1 MKRKISFKSAFFSF
15 FAGFVLFSVSSVAE
29 VPKVDKTS
37 SVVQDS
43 VAVEPITPY
52 VPVIPLTQEEIEKYK
67 TMYFSDKLSFL
78 YEYYVRNKEKNV
90 TDAQILQEMMRLD
103 DDGGLISVFSDLEG
117 KLKSLK
123 AGYHRTIDEIN
134 QAILEKYPGK
144 TEYLI
149 NSEDK
154 STWKNIRY
162 YAFGDKSLDDFFQ
175 SFKDERFYSKIY
187 TAPYGQFR
195 LAACANLKNKKK
207 VNMALIA
214 LLTPGYRIL
223 RQLEGEPFVP
233 VKTQVTTSKGISVLP
248 VQYPLTSVFEVGN
261 DKAYGY
267 SGKILFPFE
276 VEFEKP
282 GNAADF
288 EMSATFKICDTDGQ
302 CKDETTEPLKY
313 SFFADPFLETPVC
326 PDLREAAM
334 TLPSRGLSGLD
345 FKKAGFK
352 EDKDGNIY
360 LLASFEIPA
369 VNMDTPVLHIANTN
383 GVRFET
389 PFFVGVDGDAVF
401 RSKVLNPQ
409 HLKNVEKVNL
419 VLTVFN
425 LNRASEFSVNLSLKD
440 VFLSERSVSV
450 FKMILAFLE
459 GVKFILFT
467 PLYLLMSLFL
477 YQMLFVRGKNPQ
489 ATLDF
494 AQGAWYGLALFLSVV
509 CSAAFIIC
517 FFFPNL
523 SFVWGQQLNSPF
535 FNVLLCAVF
544 LTAPVWMMKLFDDK
558 CVEKYT
564 RKINSLF
571 QASGMVSCRQ
581 KAGMSLALIVGMM
594 MLFSPMLST
603 YFDLYALLKPFPVE
617 YGICFLFGIVLPF
630 AVALIYYKPAAE
642 LPVKKIRFLKFV
654 LFFQA
659 YLHAFLIWLI
669 IGSES
674 GLWIFLGVFAFAAVS
689 YFILK
694 NISKTQATKKKLFA
708 VFLVLMILFVPFS
721 PNSLNF
727 SGFAAY
733 PFNEKDLHKFV
744 REGKAVYVNVSEDAC
759 LACHYN
765 RLAML
770 YFGGTVA
777 IRQGKLVIMTAPYNT
792 PYLKDFLKDTGLY
805 TLPTNVVFGPAAP
818 QGMLLPSLIHPTTAG
833 MAVSEMFRFYP
844 Y

>member
-1 MKRKISFKSAFFSF
+1 MKRKISFKSAFFLF
-15 FAGFVLFSVSSVAE
+15 FAGFVLFSVSFAAE
-29 VPKVDKTS
+29 VEKLDEPS
-37 SVVQDS
+37 AVQAS
-43 VAVEPITPY
+43 AVVEPITPY

-78 YEYYVRNKEKNV
+78 YEYYVKNKQKNV
-90 TDAQILQEMMRLD
+90 TDAQILQEMTRLD
-103 DDGGLISVFSDLEG
+103 DDGGLISVFSDLKG
-117 KLKSLK
+117 KLKSLE

-564 RKINSLF
+564 RKINPLF
-571 QASGMVSCRQ
+571 QAAGMVSCRQ
-581 KAGMSLALIVGMM
+581 KAGTSLALIVGMM

-708 VFLVLMILFVPFS
+708 VFLVLMILFVPFL

>member
-1 MKRKISFKSAFFSF
+1 MKRKISFKSAFFLF
-15 FAGFVLFSVSSVAE
+15 FAGFVLFSVSFASEIEKLDEPSA
-29 VPKVDKTS
+29 
-37 SVVQDS
+37 VQAS
-43 VAVEPITPY
+43 AVVEPITPY

-78 YEYYVRNKEKNV
+78 YEYYVKNKQKNV
-90 TDAQILQEMMRLD
+90 TDAQILQEMTRLD
-103 DDGGLISVFSDLEG
+103 DDGGLISVFSDLKG
-117 KLKSLK
+117 KLKSLE

-425 LNRASEFSVNLSLKD
+425 LNRASEFSVNLSLND

-564 RKINSLF
+564 RKINPLF
-571 QASGMVSCRQ
+571 QAAGMVSCRQ

-617 YGICFLFGIVLPF
+617 YGICFLFGIALPF
-630 AVALIYYKPAAE
+630 AVALIYYKPAAA

-689 YFILK
+689 YFVLK

>member
-1 MKRKISFKSAFFSF
+1 MKRKISFKSAFFLF
-15 FAGFVLFSVSSVAE
+15 FAGFVLFSVSFASEIEKLDEPSA
-29 VPKVDKTS
+29 
-37 SVVQDS
+37 VQAS
-43 VAVEPITPY
+43 AVVEPITPY

-78 YEYYVRNKEKNV
+78 YEYYVKNKQKNV
-90 TDAQILQEMMRLD
+90 TDAQILQEMTRLD
-103 DDGGLISVFSDLEG
+103 DDGGLISVFSDLKG
-117 KLKSLK
+117 KLKSLE

-360 LLASFEIPA
+360 LLALFEIPA

-425 LNRASEFSVNLSLKD
+425 LNRASEFSVNLSLND

-450 FKMILAFLE
+450 FKMIFAFLE

-564 RKINSLF
+564 RKINPLF
-571 QASGMVSCRQ
+571 QAAGMVSCRQ

-689 YFILK
+689 YFVLK

>member
-1 MKRKISFKSAFFSF
+1 MKRKISFKSAFFLF
-15 FAGFVLFSVSSVAE
+15 FAGFVLFSVSFASEIEKLDEPSA
-29 VPKVDKTS
+29 
-37 SVVQDS
+37 VQAS
-43 VAVEPITPY
+43 AVVEPITPY

-78 YEYYVRNKEKNV
+78 YEYYVKNKQKNV
-90 TDAQILQEMMRLD
+90 TDAQILQEMTRLD
-103 DDGGLISVFSDLEG
+103 DDGGLISVFSDLKG
-117 KLKSLK
+117 KLKSLE

-425 LNRASEFSVNLSLKD
+425 LNRASEFSVNLSLND

-450 FKMILAFLE
+450 FKMIFAFLE

-564 RKINSLF
+564 RKINPLF
-571 QASGMVSCRQ
+571 QAAGMVSCRQ

-689 YFILK
+689 YFVLK

>member
-1 MKRKISFKSAFFSF
+1 MKRKISFKSAFFLF
-15 FAGFVLFSVSSVAE
+15 FAGFVLFSVSFAAE
-29 VPKVDKTS
+29 VEKLDEPS
-37 SVVQDS
+37 AVQAS
-43 VAVEPITPY
+43 AVVEPITPY

-78 YEYYVRNKEKNV
+78 YEYYVKNKQKNV
-90 TDAQILQEMMRLD
+90 TDAQILQEMTRLD
-103 DDGGLISVFSDLEG
+103 DDGGLISVFSDLKG
-117 KLKSLK
+117 KLKSLE

-450 FKMILAFLE
+450 FKMLLAFLE

-564 RKINSLF
+564 RKINPLF
-571 QASGMVSCRQ
+571 QAAGMVSCRQ
-581 KAGMSLALIVGMM
+581 KAGTSLALIVGMM

>member
-1 MKRKISFKSAFFSF
+1 MKRKISFKSAFFLF
-15 FAGFVLFSVSSVAE
+15 FAGFVLFSVSFASEIEKLDEPSA
-29 VPKVDKTS
+29 
-37 SVVQDS
+37 VQAS
-43 VAVEPITPY
+43 AVVEPITPY

-78 YEYYVRNKEKNV
+78 YEYYVKNKQKNV
-90 TDAQILQEMMRLD
+90 TDAQILQEMTRLD
-103 DDGGLISVFSDLEG
+103 DDGGLISVFSDLKG
-117 KLKSLK
+117 KLKSLE

-162 YAFGDKSLDDFFQ
+162 YAFGDKSLDDFFR

-425 LNRASEFSVNLSLKD
+425 LNRASEFSVNLSLND

-450 FKMILAFLE
+450 FKMIFAFLE

-564 RKINSLF
+564 RKINPLF
-571 QASGMVSCRQ
+571 QAAGMVSCRQ

-689 YFILK
+689 YFVLK

>member
-1 MKRKISFKSAFFSF
+1 MKRKKFLNVAFFLF
-15 FAGFVLFSVSSVAE
+15 FSGLALLSVSVAAE
-29 VPKVDKTS
+29 TANVEENDFS
-37 SVVQDS
+37 SET
-43 VAVEPITPY
+43 VEPITPY

-78 YEYYVRNKEKNV
+78 YEYYVKNKQKNV
-90 TDAQILQEMMRLD
+90 TDAQILQEMTRLD
-103 DDGGLISVFSDLEG
+103 DEGGLISVFSDLKG
-117 KLKSLK
+117 KLKSLE

-162 YAFGDKSLDDFFQ
+162 FAFGDKSLDDFLQ
-175 SFKDERFYSKIY
+175 SFKDERFYSEIY

-207 VNMALIA
+207 VHMALIA

-223 RQLEGEPFVP
+223 RQREGEPFIP

-248 VQYPLTSVFEVGN
+248 LQYPLTSVFELGN
-261 DKAYGY
+261 DRAYGY

-276 VEFEKP
+276 VEFETP
-282 GNAADF
+282 ASAAKFDLT
-288 EMSATFKICDTDGQ
+288 ATFKICDADGQ
-302 CKDETTEPLKY
+302 CKDETTEPLTY

-326 PDLREAAM
+326 PDLREVAM
-334 TLPSRGLSGLD
+334 TVPAGGLSGLN

-369 VNMDTPVLHIANTN
+369 VNMDTPVLHVANTN
-383 GVRFET
+383 GLRFET

-409 HLKNVEKVNL
+409 HLKKIGKANL

-425 LNRASEFSVNLSLKD
+425 LNRASEFSVSLSLKD

-450 FKMILAFLE
+450 FKMFLSFLS
-459 GVKFILFT
+459 GIKFIVLT

-509 CSAAFIIC
+509 CSAAFVIY
-517 FFFPNL
+517 FFFPNVP
-523 SFVWGQQLNSPF
+523 FVWGQQLNSPF
-535 FNVLLCAVF
+535 FNVLLCALF

-564 RKINSLF
+564 GKINPLF
-571 QASGMVSCRQ
+571 KAAGMVSCRQ

-617 YGICFLFGIVLPF
+617 YGICFLFGIVFPF
-630 AVALIYYKPAAE
+630 AAALIYYKPAAE
-642 LPVKKIRFLKFV
+642 LPVRKIRFLKFA

-659 YLHAFLIWLI
+659 YLHAFLLWLI

-674 GLWIFLGVFAFAAVS
+674 GRWIFLGVFVFALTS

-694 NISKTQATKKKLFA
+694 NVSKTQATKKKLFA
-708 VFLVLMILFVPFS
+708 VFLVLMILFVPFL

-744 REGKAVYVNVSEDAC
+744 QEGKAVYVNVSEDAC

-805 TLPTNVVFGPAAP
+805 TLPTNIIFGPAAP
-818 QGMLLPSLIHPTTAG
+818 QGMLLPSVIHPTTAG
-833 MAVSEMFRFYP
+833 IAVSEMFRFYP

>member
-1 MKRKISFKSAFFSF
+1 MKRKISFKSAFFLF
-15 FAGFVLFSVSSVAE
+15 FAGFVLFSVSFAAE
-29 VPKVDKTS
+29 IEKLDEPSAKQASAV
-37 SVVQDS
+37 
-43 VAVEPITPY
+43 VEPITPY

-78 YEYYVRNKEKNV
+78 YEYYVKNKQKNV
-90 TDAQILQEMMRLD
+90 TDAQILQEMTRLD
-103 DDGGLISVFSDLEG
+103 DDGGLISVFSDLKG
-117 KLKSLK
+117 KLKSLE

-564 RKINSLF
+564 RKINPLF
-571 QASGMVSCRQ
+571 QAAGMVSCRQ

>member
-1 MKRKISFKSAFFSF
+1 MKRKISFKSAFFLF
-15 FAGFVLFSVSSVAE
+15 FAGFVLFSVSFAAE
-29 VPKVDKTS
+29 VEKLDEPS
-37 SVVQDS
+37 AVQAS
-43 VAVEPITPY
+43 AVVEPITPY

-78 YEYYVRNKEKNV
+78 YEYYVKNKQKNV
-90 TDAQILQEMMRLD
+90 TDAQILQEMTRLD
-103 DDGGLISVFSDLEG
+103 DNGGLISVFSDLKG
-117 KLKSLK
+117 KLKSLE

-450 FKMILAFLE
+450 FKMLLAFLE

-564 RKINSLF
+564 RKINPLF
-571 QASGMVSCRQ
+571 QAAGMVSCRQ

-708 VFLVLMILFVPFS
+708 VFLVLMILFVPFL

>member
-1 MKRKISFKSAFFSF
+1 MKRKISFKSAFFLF
-15 FAGFVLFSVSSVAE
+15 FAGFVLFSVSFAAE
-29 VPKVDKTS
+29 VEKLDEPS
-37 SVVQDS
+37 AVQAS
-43 VAVEPITPY
+43 AVVEPITPY

-78 YEYYVRNKEKNV
+78 YEYYVKNKQKNV
-90 TDAQILQEMMRLD
+90 TDAQILQEMTRLD
-103 DDGGLISVFSDLEG
+103 DDGGLISVFSDLKG
-117 KLKSLK
+117 KLKSLE

-564 RKINSLF
+564 RKINPLF
-571 QASGMVSCRQ
+571 QAAGMVSCRQ

-689 YFILK
+689 YFVLK

-708 VFLVLMILFVPFS
+708 VFLVLMILFVPFL

>member
-1 MKRKISFKSAFFSF
+1 MKRKISFKSAFFLF
-15 FAGFVLFSVSSVAE
+15 FAGFVLFSVSFAAE
-29 VPKVDKTS
+29 VEKLDEPS
-37 SVVQDS
+37 AVQAS
-43 VAVEPITPY
+43 AVVEPITPY

-78 YEYYVRNKEKNV
+78 YEYYVKNKQKNV
-90 TDAQILQEMMRLD
+90 TDAQILQEMTRLD
-103 DDGGLISVFSDLEG
+103 DDGGLISVFSDLKG
-117 KLKSLK
+117 KLKSLE

-564 RKINSLF
+564 GKINPLF
-571 QASGMVSCRQ
+571 QAAGMVSCRQ

-708 VFLVLMILFVPFS
+708 VFLVLMILFVPFL

>member
-1 MKRKISFKSAFFSF
+1 MKRKISFKSAFFLF
-15 FAGFVLFSVSSVAE
+15 FAGFVLFSVSFASEIEKLDEPSA
-29 VPKVDKTS
+29 
-37 SVVQDS
+37 VQAS
-43 VAVEPITPY
+43 AVVEPITPY

-78 YEYYVRNKEKNV
+78 YEYYVKNKQKNV
-90 TDAQILQEMMRLD
+90 TDAQILQEMTRLD
-103 DDGGLISVFSDLEG
+103 DDGGLISVFSDLKG
-117 KLKSLK
+117 KLKSLE

-450 FKMILAFLE
+450 FKMLLAFLE

-564 RKINSLF
+564 RKINPLF
-571 QASGMVSCRQ
+571 QAAGMVSCRQ

-708 VFLVLMILFVPFS
+708 VFIVLMILFVPFS

>member
-1 MKRKISFKSAFFSF
+1 MKRKISFKSAFFLF
-15 FAGFVLFSVSSVAE
+15 FAGFVLFSVSFAAE
-29 VPKVDKTS
+29 VEKLDEPS
-37 SVVQDS
+37 AVQAS
-43 VAVEPITPY
+43 AVVEPITPY

-78 YEYYVRNKEKNV
+78 YEYYVKNKQKNV
-90 TDAQILQEMMRLD
+90 TDAQILQEMTRLD
-103 DDGGLISVFSDLEG
+103 DDGGLISVFSDLKG
-117 KLKSLK
+117 KLKSLE

-564 RKINSLF
+564 RKINPLF
-571 QASGMVSCRQ
+571 QAAGMVSCRQ

-708 VFLVLMILFVPFS
+708 VFIVLMILFVPFS

>member
-1 MKRKISFKSAFFSF
+1 MKRKISFKSAFFLF
-15 FAGFVLFSVSSVAE
+15 FAGFVLFSVSFAAE
-29 VPKVDKTS
+29 VEKLDEPS
-37 SVVQDS
+37 AVQAS
-43 VAVEPITPY
+43 TVVEPITPY

-78 YEYYVRNKEKNV
+78 YEYYVKNKQKNV
-90 TDAQILQEMMRLD
+90 TDAQILQEMTRLD
-103 DDGGLISVFSDLEG
+103 DDGGLISVFSDLKG
-117 KLKSLK
+117 KLKSLE

-302 CKDETTEPLKY
+302 CKDETTEPLRY

-564 RKINSLF
+564 RKINPLF
-571 QASGMVSCRQ
+571 QAAGMVSCRQ
-581 KAGMSLALIVGMM
+581 KAGTSLALIVGMM

>member
-1 MKRKISFKSAFFSF
+1 MKRKISFKSAFFLF
-15 FAGFVLFSVSSVAE
+15 FAGFVLFSVSFAAE
-29 VPKVDKTS
+29 VEKLDEPS
-37 SVVQDS
+37 AVQAS
-43 VAVEPITPY
+43 AVVEPITPY

-78 YEYYVRNKEKNV
+78 YEYYVKNKQKNV
-90 TDAQILQEMMRLD
+90 TDAQILQEMTRLD
-103 DDGGLISVFSDLEG
+103 DDGGLISVFSDLKG
-117 KLKSLK
+117 KLKSLE

-708 VFLVLMILFVPFS
+708 VFLVLMILFVPFL

>member
-1 MKRKISFKSAFFSF
+1 MKRKISFKSAFFLF
-15 FAGFVLFSVSSVAE
+15 FAGFVLFSVSFASEIEKLDEPSA
-29 VPKVDKTS
+29 
-37 SVVQDS
+37 VQAS
-43 VAVEPITPY
+43 AVVEPITPY

-78 YEYYVRNKEKNV
+78 YEYYVKNKQKNV
-90 TDAQILQEMMRLD
+90 TDAQILQEMTRLD
-103 DDGGLISVFSDLEG
+103 DDGGLISVFSDLKG
-117 KLKSLK
+117 KLKSLE

-425 LNRASEFSVNLSLKD
+425 LNRASEFSVNLSLND

-564 RKINSLF
+564 RKINPLF
-571 QASGMVSCRQ
+571 QAAGMVSCRQ

-617 YGICFLFGIVLPF
+617 YGICFLFGIALPF
-630 AVALIYYKPAAE
+630 AVALIYYKPAAA

-708 VFLVLMILFVPFS
+708 VFIVLMILFVPFS

>member
-1 MKRKISFKSAFFSF
+1 MKRKISFKSAFFLF
-15 FAGFVLFSVSSVAE
+15 FAGFVLFSVSFASEIEKLDEPSA
-29 VPKVDKTS
+29 
-37 SVVQDS
+37 VQAS
-43 VAVEPITPY
+43 AVVEPITPY

-78 YEYYVRNKEKNV
+78 YEYYVKNKQKNV
-90 TDAQILQEMMRLD
+90 TDAQILQEMTRLD
-103 DDGGLISVFSDLEG
+103 DDGGLISVFSDLKG
-117 KLKSLK
+117 KLKSLE

-162 YAFGDKSLDDFFQ
+162 YAFGDKSLDDFFR

-564 RKINSLF
+564 RKINPLF
-571 QASGMVSCRQ
+571 QAAGMVSCRR

>member
-1 MKRKISFKSAFFSF
+1 MKRKISFKSAFFLF
-15 FAGFVLFSVSSVAE
+15 FAGFVLFSVSFAAE
-29 VPKVDKTS
+29 VEKLDEPS
-37 SVVQDS
+37 AVQAS
-43 VAVEPITPY
+43 AVVEPITPY

-78 YEYYVRNKEKNV
+78 YEYYVKNKQKNV
-90 TDAQILQEMMRLD
+90 TDAQILQEMTRLD
-103 DDGGLISVFSDLEG
+103 DDGGLISVFSDLKG
-117 KLKSLK
+117 KLKSLE

-564 RKINSLF
+564 RKINPLF
-571 QASGMVSCRQ
+571 QAAGMVSCRQ

-805 TLPTNVVFGPAAP
+805 TLPTNVVFGPAVP

>member
-1 MKRKISFKSAFFSF
+1 MKRKISFKSAFFLF
-15 FAGFVLFSVSSVAE
+15 FAGFVLFSVSFASEIEKLDEPSA
-29 VPKVDKTS
+29 
-37 SVVQDS
+37 VQAS
-43 VAVEPITPY
+43 GVVEPITPY

-78 YEYYVRNKEKNV
+78 YEYYVKNKQKNV
-90 TDAQILQEMMRLD
+90 TDAQILQEMTRLD
-103 DDGGLISVFSDLEG
+103 DDGGLISVFSDLKG
-117 KLKSLK
+117 KLKSLE

-450 FKMILAFLE
+450 FKMLLAFLE

-564 RKINSLF
+564 RKINPLF
-571 QASGMVSCRQ
+571 QAAGMVSCRQ

-708 VFLVLMILFVPFS
+708 VFIVLMILFVPFS

>member
-1 MKRKISFKSAFFSF
+1 MKRKISFKSAFFLF
-15 FAGFVLFSVSSVAE
+15 FAGFVLFSVSFASEIEKLDEPSA
-29 VPKVDKTS
+29 
-37 SVVQDS
+37 VQAS
-43 VAVEPITPY
+43 AVVEPITPY

-78 YEYYVRNKEKNV
+78 YEYYVKNKQKNV
-90 TDAQILQEMMRLD
+90 TDAQILQEMTRLD
-103 DDGGLISVFSDLEG
+103 DDGGLISVFSDLKG
-117 KLKSLK
+117 KLKSLE

-162 YAFGDKSLDDFFQ
+162 YAFGDKSLDDFFR

-564 RKINSLF
+564 RKINPLF
-571 QASGMVSCRQ
+571 QAAGMVSCRQ

>member
-1 MKRKISFKSAFFSF
+1 MKRKISFKSAFFLF
-15 FAGFVLFSVSSVAE
+15 FAGFVLFSVSFASEIEKLDEPSA
-29 VPKVDKTS
+29 
-37 SVVQDS
+37 VQAS
-43 VAVEPITPY
+43 AVVEPITPY

-78 YEYYVRNKEKNV
+78 YEYYVKNKQKNV
-90 TDAQILQEMMRLD
+90 TDAQILQEMTRLD
-103 DDGGLISVFSDLEG
+103 DDGGLISVFSDLKG
-117 KLKSLK
+117 KLKSLE

-276 VEFEKP
+276 VEFENP
-282 GNAADF
+282 ASAANLD
-288 EMSATFKICDTDGQ
+288 MSATFKICDTDGQ

-708 VFLVLMILFVPFS
+708 VFLVLMILFVPFL

>member
-1 MKRKISFKSAFFSF
+1 MKRKISFKSAFFLF
-15 FAGFVLFSVSSVAE
+15 FAGFVLFSVSFAAE
-29 VPKVDKTS
+29 VEKLDEPS
-37 SVVQDS
+37 AVQAS
-43 VAVEPITPY
+43 AVVEPITPY

-78 YEYYVRNKEKNV
+78 YEYYVKNKQKNV
-90 TDAQILQEMMRLD
+90 TDAQILQEMTRLD
-103 DDGGLISVFSDLEG
+103 DDGGLISVFSDLKG
-117 KLKSLK
+117 KLKSLE

-360 LLASFEIPA
+360 LLALFEIPA

-425 LNRASEFSVNLSLKD
+425 LNRASEFSVNLSLND

-450 FKMILAFLE
+450 FKMLLAFLE

-708 VFLVLMILFVPFS
+708 VFLVLMILFVPFL

>member
-1 MKRKISFKSAFFSF
+1 MKRKISFKSAFFLF
-15 FAGFVLFSVSSVAE
+15 FAGFVLFSVSFAAE
-29 VPKVDKTS
+29 VEKLDEPS
-37 SVVQDS
+37 AVQAS
-43 VAVEPITPY
+43 AVVEPITPY

-78 YEYYVRNKEKNV
+78 YEYYVKNKQKNV
-90 TDAQILQEMMRLD
+90 TDAQILQEMTRLD
-103 DDGGLISVFSDLEG
+103 DDGGLISVFSDLKG
-117 KLKSLK
+117 KLKSLE

-564 RKINSLF
+564 RKINPLF
-571 QASGMVSCRQ
+571 QAAGMVSCRQ
-581 KAGMSLALIVGMM
+581 KAGTSLALIVGMM

-805 TLPTNVVFGPAAP
+805 TLPTNVVFGPAVP

>member
-1 MKRKISFKSAFFSF
+1 MKRKISFKSAFFLF
-15 FAGFVLFSVSSVAE
+15 FAGFVLFSVSFAAE
-29 VPKVDKTS
+29 VEKLDEPS
-37 SVVQDS
+37 AVQAS
-43 VAVEPITPY
+43 AVVEPITPY

-78 YEYYVRNKEKNV
+78 YEYYVKNKQKNV
-90 TDAQILQEMMRLD
+90 TDAQILQEMTRLD
-103 DDGGLISVFSDLEG
+103 DDGGLISVFSDLKG
-117 KLKSLK
+117 KLKSLE

-535 FNVLLCAVF
+535 FNALLCAVF

-564 RKINSLF
+564 RKINPLF
-571 QASGMVSCRQ
+571 QAAGMVSCRQ

>member
-1 MKRKISFKSAFFSF
+1 MKRKISFKSAFFLF
-15 FAGFVLFSVSSVAE
+15 FSGFVLFSVSFASEIEKLDEPSA
-29 VPKVDKTS
+29 
-37 SVVQDS
+37 VQAS
-43 VAVEPITPY
+43 AVVEPITPY

-78 YEYYVRNKEKNV
+78 YEYYVKNKQKNV
-90 TDAQILQEMMRLD
+90 TDAQILQEMTRLD
-103 DDGGLISVFSDLEG
+103 DDGGLISVFSDLKG
-117 KLKSLK
+117 KLKSLE

-409 HLKNVEKVNL
+409 HLKNIEKVNL

-564 RKINSLF
+564 RKINPLF
-571 QASGMVSCRQ
+571 QAAGMVSCRQ

>member
-1 MKRKISFKSAFFSF
+1 MKRKISFKSAFFLF
-15 FAGFVLFSVSSVAE
+15 FAGFVLFSVSFAAE
-29 VPKVDKTS
+29 VEKLDEPS
-37 SVVQDS
+37 AVQAS
-43 VAVEPITPY
+43 AVVEPITPY

-78 YEYYVRNKEKNV
+78 YEYYVKNKQKNV
-90 TDAQILQEMMRLD
+90 TDAQILQEMTRLD
-103 DDGGLISVFSDLEG
+103 DDGGLISVFSDLKG
-117 KLKSLK
+117 KLKSLE

-162 YAFGDKSLDDFFQ
+162 YAFGDRTLDDFLK
-175 SFKDERFYSKIY
+175 SFKDERFYSQIY

-214 LLTPGYRIL
+214 LLTPGHRIL
-223 RQLEGEPFVP
+223 RQIEGMPFIP

-450 FKMILAFLE
+450 FKMLLAFLE

-564 RKINSLF
+564 RKINPLF
-571 QASGMVSCRQ
+571 QSAGMVSCRQ

>member
-1 MKRKISFKSAFFSF
+1 MKRKISFKSAFFLF
-15 FAGFVLFSVSSVAE
+15 FAGFVLFSVSFAAE
-29 VPKVDKTS
+29 VEKLDEPSAKQASAV
-37 SVVQDS
+37 
-43 VAVEPITPY
+43 VEPITPY

-78 YEYYVRNKEKNV
+78 YEYYVKNKQKNV
-90 TDAQILQEMMRLD
+90 TDAQILQEMTRLD
-103 DDGGLISVFSDLEG
+103 DDGGLISVFSDLKG
-117 KLKSLK
+117 KLKSLE

-564 RKINSLF
+564 RKINPLF
-571 QASGMVSCRQ
+571 QAAGMVSCRQ

-630 AVALIYYKPAAE
+630 AVALIYYKLAAE

>member
-1 MKRKISFKSAFFSF
+1 MKRKISFKSAFFLF
-15 FAGFVLFSVSSVAE
+15 FAGFVLFSVSFAAE
-29 VPKVDKTS
+29 VEKLDEPS
-37 SVVQDS
+37 AVQAS
-43 VAVEPITPY
+43 AVVEPITPY

-78 YEYYVRNKEKNV
+78 YEYYVKNKQKNV
-90 TDAQILQEMMRLD
+90 TDAQILQEMTRLD
-103 DDGGLISVFSDLEG
+103 DDGGLISVFSDLKG
-117 KLKSLK
+117 KLKSLE

-162 YAFGDKSLDDFFQ
+162 YAFGDKSLDDFFR

-450 FKMILAFLE
+450 FKMLLAFLE

>member
-1 MKRKISFKSAFFSF
+1 MKRKISFKSAFFLF
-15 FAGFVLFSVSSVAE
+15 FAGFVLFSVSFAAE
-29 VPKVDKTS
+29 VEKLDEPS
-37 SVVQDS
+37 AVQAS
-43 VAVEPITPY
+43 AVVEPITPY

-78 YEYYVRNKEKNV
+78 YEYYVKNKQKNV
-90 TDAQILQEMMRLD
+90 TDAQILQEMTRLD
-103 DDGGLISVFSDLEG
+103 DDGGLISVFSDLKG
-117 KLKSLK
+117 KLKSLE

-302 CKDETTEPLKY
+302 CKDETTEPLRY

-450 FKMILAFLE
+450 FKMLLAFLE

-564 RKINSLF
+564 RKINPLF
-571 QASGMVSCRQ
+571 QVAGMVSCRQ

-674 GLWIFLGVFAFAAVS
+674 GLWIFLGVFVFAAVS